1 MIRAIILALC
11 VATVTAFAPATRIAA
26 AARTRSHADTVELS
40 AVSRRDAAAAA
51 AAALAIGALP
61 GAASAKSKRSLEF
74 EARMAA
80 ERGEKMREE
89 EAAAEEKKTAL
100 QKSKEA
106 REAAQKARPIQEA
119 APRKERAVSSS
130 GGGGGGVGISAKDVL
145 PTFGQDKEDRGPGD
159 ASSASYKIASEKR
172 KEQKAAAEKRLK
184 SRKRNQTFIEMSKKQ

>member
-1 MIRAIILALC
+1 MVILA
-11 VATVTAFAPATRIAA
+11 R
-26 AARTRSHADTVELS
+26 
-40 AVSRRDAAAAA
+40 
-51 AAALAIGALP
+51 AALSPSMTASTCASGTMMRRMAVHFCPALVVISRCTSFRKRSNSALP